1 MNYIKT
7 IISISEYKEVIPL
20 GSKYILHILPE
31 KTEDD
36 SYICVE
42 TMLNHEPTA
51 AEIAEITADAEA
63 YFNELERNAKK
74 RETQQEIKELKQ
86 KLADTDY
93 EAIKYAEGWIDNED
107 YAPIKA
113 KRQTWRDRINELE
126 LLIEISK

>member
-7 IISISEYKEVIPL
+7 IIPISEYKEVMPL

-31 KTEDD
+31 KTKED

-42 TMLNHEPTA
+42 TMLDHDPTIV
-51 AEIAEITADAEA
+51 EIAEITANAEA
-63 YFNELERNAKK
+63 YFNELKRKAKK
-74 RETQQEIKELKQ
+74 RDTQKEIKELKQ

-93 EAIKYAEGWIDNED
+93 EAIKYAEGWIDSED

-113 KRQTWRDRINELE
+113 ERQECRDRINELE
-126 LLIEISK
+126 LLI